1 MGHNQ
6 FDYTHKQI
14 NSLEPVTFKS
24 ITSSDLIDYQCNDQG
39 YDLITNT
46 NNPVLEDLF
55 FNRILEQLRDQTAD
69 LSNDQVVDQPN
80 NQLRYQLRYQLS
92 DQ

>member
-1 MGHNQ
+1 MGNNQ

-39 YDLITNT
+39 YDLITTT

-55 FNRILEQLRDQTAD
+55 FDRILEQLRDQTAD

>member
-1 MGHNQ
+1 MGNNQ

-24 ITSSDLIDYQCNDQG
+24 ITSSDLLDYQCNDQG
-39 YDLITNT
+39 YDMITTT

-55 FNRILEQLRDQTAD
+55 FDHILDQLRDLMPDQTRD
-69 LSNDQVVDQPN
+69 LSNDQLLD
-80 NQLRYQLRYQLS
+80 QLS